1 MGTLAGIWRPQIQSA
16 CQIPGHGPAGC
27 DEGSFENLPMK
38 RETLILICE
47 VIGGIIITLSIA
59 VIMIGMMLL

>member
-1 MGTLAGIWRPQIQSA
+1 
-16 CQIPGHGPAGC
+16 
-27 DEGSFENLPMK
+27 MK

-59 VIMIGMMLL
+59 VIMLGMMLL